1 MELAQTQGFAVKWAN
16 ATRQVRRTHDW
27 PRHFGQAAE
36 ITGQPGTTL
45 I

>member
-1 MELAQTQGFAVKWAN
+1 MDKFTFEETICGN
-16 ATRQVRRTHDW
+16 W